1 MKRKK
6 ACPSGGSPASATE
19 PQHHHIDDEAPAQE
33 TLPLEG
39 DDEDETLADSV
50 LTDDQLSIP
59 GEEEDEDDL
68 EDFSVDDLGLSDM
81 DLDDPE

>member
-1 MKRKK
+1 M
-6 ACPSGGSPASATE
+6 
-19 PQHHHIDDEAPAQE
+19 
-33 TLPLEG
+33 
-39 DDEDETLADSV
+39 
-50 LTDDQLSIP
+50 LTDDQLNIP